1 MENKEGNQLP
11 SFKVKRGS
19 ASGTGKYMPSLKTE
33 PMRTYGKSISYS
45 EAASESISHTH
56 QGLLR
61 ILLSSYS
68 G

>member
-33 PMRTYGKSISYS
+33 PM
-45 EAASESISHTH
+45 HT
-56 QGLLR
+56 
-61 ILLSSYS
+61 
-68 G
+68 